1 MKHFD
6 SIKEKYSEL
15 FKAIALL
22 INFLHMHHQ
31 YFTFEIISECEVSMR
46 TWTIQQNMARKQLL
60 VIGSAIH

>member
-46 TWTIQQNMARKQLL
+46 T
-60 VIGSAIH
+60 